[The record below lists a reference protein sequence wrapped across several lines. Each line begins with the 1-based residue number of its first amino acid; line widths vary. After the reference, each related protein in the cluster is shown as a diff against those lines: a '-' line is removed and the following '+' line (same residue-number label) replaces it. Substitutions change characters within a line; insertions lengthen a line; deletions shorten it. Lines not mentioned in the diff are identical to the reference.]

1 MTQKDWPRIS
11 IVTPSFNQVE
21 FLEQTIISVLS
32 QNYPNLEY
40 IIIDG
45 GSTDGSIDV
54 IQKYEKHLSYWISES
69 DEGQYF
75 ALNKGFRQSTGE
87 IMAWINSDDELMPRS
102 LRIVA
107 EKFMTFSE
115 VEWVSSLFPVSLNSR
130 GAVVKVV
137 RRGGFNREMFYKGFF
152 TDLKSQYAGYINQ
165 ESTFWRRS
173 LWDRA
178 GGQLDTSYHLCGD
191 LELWSRFY
199 EHASLFGL
207 ASLIGGFRI
216 HGNQRSLKNIEQYR
230 REAMAV
236 LDRYGHRLFS
246 AFGILALRKIAPHI
260 PSVKVLRILGM
271 YFLARNIRYSH
282 LEGKWK
288 IVQELMFGSS

>member
-1 MTQKDWPRIS
+1 MTQGDWPRIS

-21 FLEQTIISVLS
+21 FLESAIISVLS

-40 IIIDG
+40 IVIDG

-54 IQKYEKHLSYWISES
+54 IQKYEKQLSYWISES

-87 IMAWINSDDELMPRS
+87 IMAWLNSDDELMPRS
-102 LRIVA
+102 LRTVA
-107 EKFMTFSE
+107 EKFMRFSE
-115 VEWVSSLFPVSLNSR
+115 VEWVSSLFPVVLNSR
-130 GAVVKVV
+130 GVVVKVA
-137 RRGGFNREMFYKGFF
+137 RRQGFNREMFYKGVF
-152 TDLKSQYAGYINQ
+152 TDLRPYYYGYIQQ

-173 LWDRA
+173 LWDHT

-191 LELWSRFY
+191 FELWARFY

-207 ASLIGGFRI
+207 GSMIGGFRI
-216 HGNQRSLKNIEQYR
+216 HENQRSRKNIEQYR
-230 REAMAV
+230 REALAV
-236 LDRYGHRLFS
+236 LDRYGNRLFS
-246 AFGILALRKIAPHI
+246 DFGILALRKIAPHI
-260 PSVKVLRILGM
+260 LSVKILKILGM

-282 LEGKWK
+282 LEGKWR
-288 IVQELMFGSS
+288 IVQELMFSSS